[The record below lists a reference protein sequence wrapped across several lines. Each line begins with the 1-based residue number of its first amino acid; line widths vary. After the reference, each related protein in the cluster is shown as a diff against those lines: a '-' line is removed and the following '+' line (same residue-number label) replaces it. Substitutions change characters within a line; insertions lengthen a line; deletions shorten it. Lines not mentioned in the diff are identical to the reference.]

1 MRLAALLVGTI
12 LVVAACGSTAT
23 PAPTTPTA
31 FGLAASAAASA
42 GASAAAASAA
52 ATTAQPTTSPP
63 AATPVPTLGT
73 VPASC
78 QDLLVVVAPYTGNV
92 SGTRS
97 LGKPQHLSCEF
108 QYGDGKGVLIINIG
122 AGGTQAAFDAL
133 KAGTASGGRTV
144 ADVLNVGAAAFSVS
158 KKGVPAGMTSLGAN
172 GILYVTESNLL
183 FNQDIAL
190 IRDLL
195 RLP

>member
-1 MRLAALLVGTI
+1 MRLAALLVGTL

-42 GASAAAASAA
+42 AAAAGAA
-52 ATTAQPTTSPP
+52 ATTAPPATSPP
-63 AATPVPTLGT
+63 AATPVPTVGT
-73 VPASC
+73 IPASC
-78 QDLLVVVAPYTGNV
+78 QDLLVVVAAYTGNV
-92 SGTRS
+92 SGTQS

-108 QYGDGKGVLIINIG
+108 QYEDGKGVLIVNIG

-144 ADVLNVGAAAFSVS
+144 ADVPNVGAAAFSVS

-172 GILYVTESNLL
+172 GILYVAESNLL

-190 IRDLL
+190 IRDLM
-195 RLP
+195 RLG